1 MLLIALRTL
10 AVPIGILAYLSC
22 FMYEDAEGKWQNRIE
37 TVWVAIDDREKLSGS
52 RTSALFNTV
61 AAIVTRGFNR
71 ILGRKIFSFQFI
83 GVSSSYSFAGMFL
96 SYGVFFLHISF
107 VAVSSAAAPLPEAV
121 SRAVG
126 AASLLGLGCLII
138 GLVCF
143 LLAALPS
150 LVPSFLSAG

>member
-1 MLLIALRTL
+1 
-10 AVPIGILAYLSC
+10 
-22 FMYEDAEGKWQNRIE
+22 MYEDAEGKWQNRIE

-96 SYGVFFLHISF
+96 SYGVFFCT
-107 VAVSSAAAPLPEAV
+107 
-121 SRAVG
+121 SR
-126 AASLLGLGCLII
+126 LWL
-138 GLVCF
+138 
-143 LLAALPS
+143 
-150 LVPSFLSAG
+150 